1 MKLNYRAGQRRN
13 IWKSSN
19 VRTSIPAARDR
30 RLRTEGPAQKRL
42 PSRCQPPPVAPSLLT
57 SGSAAAEPFTT
68 EGRGARRPA
77 AASQGRQWLK
87 GHQALYPHLL
97 SEALILNSTNK
108 MYVLLPK
115 TEHKLM
121 SPAGKN
127 NKQMC

>member
-19 VRTSIPAARDR
+19 VSTSVPAARDR
-30 RLRTEGPAQKRL
+30 RPRTEGPVQKRL
-42 PSRCQPPPVAPSLLT
+42 PSRSQPPPVAPSLLT
-57 SGSAAAEPFTT
+57 SGSPAAEPFTT
-68 EGRGARRPA
+68 EGRGTRRPA
-77 AASQGRQWLK
+77 AASQGRQWFK

-97 SEALILNSTNK
+97 SEALTLKSTNK